1 MKQVKEGS
9 DRWTPGRIH
18 FTGRGGGVG
27 GVIIRHDVHIA
38 SHPLPW
44 STESDEHVAL
54 PRPTLASLTSLPLF
68 SLLSLRR
75 PFHVFT
81 DCGRRLLASLC
92 FPINA
97 TDSIPSGMACMR
109 WPIQCHRVKL
119 ELNGMETP
127 FTLYQFTLVM
137 YLSDR

>member
-9 DRWTPGRIH
+9 DGWIPGRIH
-18 FTGRGGGVG
+18 FTGRGCG
-27 GVIIRHDVHIA
+27 GVIFRHDVHIA

-44 STESDEHVAL
+44 STDSDEHVAL

-81 DCGRRLLASLC
+81 DCGRRLLASLS

-97 TDSIPSGMACMR
+97 TDSIPSGMHALADSMPPSEAR
-109 WPIQCHRVKL
+109 VEWNGDTIHTLPIHARYV
-119 ELNGMETP
+119 
-127 FTLYQFTLVM
+127 
-137 YLSDR
+137 S